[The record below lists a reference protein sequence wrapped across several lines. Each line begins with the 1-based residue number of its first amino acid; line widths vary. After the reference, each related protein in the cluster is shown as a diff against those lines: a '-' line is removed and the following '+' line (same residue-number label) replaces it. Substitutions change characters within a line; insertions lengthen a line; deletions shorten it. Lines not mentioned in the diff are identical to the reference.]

1 MNRAVGAGSAM
12 HAGAPPLARSKEL
25 SSGPSSSQP
34 ARRRGR
40 AARCGTAEKSGA
52 RKGLASC
59 REITDCGT
67 TRVCGPPGVLAGL
80 AVGAVSSR
88 AARGSR
94 RGLAPSRAWA
104 TGRPETPESSAS
116 RASSPASWTAVAA
129 RMAAM
134 PSRRLSCSARWLPLP
149 AAASTRARS
158 SRSSSAALWNLAR
171 TAGVTRPR
179 RAAASTSRTV
189 RESTENTSPR
199 WRTLCCFRGAVRRAP
214 CWRWPGRAKS
224 PPLHCRGAV
233 AAAACRSVPGTGRE
247 TSRTEACSFGPPS
260 RFADLQGS
268 TQIFTARI
276 SRGPGAADGRAGDHD
291 TGKSPPDNRFGPRE
305 A

>member
-1 MNRAVGAGSAM
+1 M
-12 HAGAPPLARSKEL
+12 HAGAAPLACSKEL

-40 AARCGTAEKSGA
+40 GARCGTAEKSGA
-52 RKGLASC
+52 RKGFASC

-67 TRVCGPPGVLAGL
+67 TRVGGPPADGAGGAVLAD
-80 AVGAVSSR
+80 AVSSR
-88 AARGSR
+88 AGSARR
-94 RGLAPSRAWA
+94 SRAVSRLGDRA
-104 TGRPETPESSAS
+104 ASETPESSAS

-158 SRSSSAALWNLAR
+158 SRSSSAALWNFAR
-171 TAGVTRPR
+171 TAGVTPR

-199 WRTLCCFRGAVRRAP
+199 WRTLCCLRGAVRRAP

-247 TSRTEACSFGPPS
+247 TP
-260 RFADLQGS
+260 
-268 TQIFTARI
+268 
-276 SRGPGAADGRAGDHD
+276 
-291 TGKSPPDNRFGPRE
+291 GPRPVASDPQPICGSPRINANFHGKDLTWTRSRRRE
-305 A
+305 GW